1 VGALK
6 RLVDEFSRFARMP
19 ELSLQQVE
27 LAQLVESVLPLYQGH
42 PEIRWRVEVDPAIGP
57 VTLDPEQMRRV
68 LINLIDNAVAAMSGH
83 GTILISAKT
92 TTGDGTIRIE
102 VSDTGPGLP
111 LGGRDKVFSPYF
123 STKKRGTGLGLA
135 IVHKIV
141 TDHRGTIRVEEVY
154 EGGVRFVIEIPA

>member
-1 VGALK
+1 
-6 RLVDEFSRFARMP
+6 
-19 ELSLQQVE
+19 
-27 LAQLVESVLPLYQGH
+27 
-42 PEIRWRVEVDPAIGP
+42 
-57 VTLDPEQMRRV
+57 
-68 LINLIDNAVAAMSGH
+68 MSGQ
-83 GTILISAKT
+83 GTILISARPSA
-92 TTGDGTIRIE
+92 GDGTIRIE

-111 LGGRDKVFSPYF
+111 VGDQNKVFSPYF